1 MLQTNSKINDET
13 AEAKKK
19 KYIKWGIIGGIGLI
33 VIILAIVLP
42 LTLGGHKNPPG
53 PPHPPLPGGVSNP
66 YVSLPGSLKSSGSGN
81 MIQGQLQVQ
90 GVNITSQQF
99 INHAMENIVPRTFLE
114 IVDDTPLTANVSSKG
129 VDWRSKNFF
138 GTNNKIIQNLTYL
151 MDMAD

>member
-1 MLQTNSKINDET
+1 
-13 AEAKKK
+13 
-19 KYIKWGIIGGIGLI
+19 
-33 VIILAIVLP
+33 
-42 LTLGGHKNPPG
+42 
-53 PPHPPLPGGVSNP
+53 
-66 YVSLPGSLKSSGSGN
+66 

-99 INHAMENIVPRTFLE
+99 INHAMDNIVPRTFLE
-114 IVDDTPLTANVSSKG
+114 IVDDTPLTANVTSKG